1 MQQFVFPIVTM
12 EYAQVLRFA
21 LVMQDTQEIVADW
34 VREECFIHN

>member
-12 EYAQVLRFA
+12 EHVQVLRLA

-34 VREECFIHN
+34 ARGGE